1 MTGLIK
7 ADFKKLFKSK
17 TLLVCSLIALG
28 ISLLTVFV
36 MHMALSVL
44 GDKMQMAKDMM
55 SMAGGDES
63 IDMSVALSQIPDNN
77 IWSFVDMLFK
87 DSNIGIFIAICVC
100 VFVASEYSM
109 GTLKNIVSRGFSR
122 NQIYFSK
129 LLVSVVCSV
138 IITAVYVTG
147 GAIMSTFWANEEVKA
162 TVSQIIL
169 SIISY
174 MLIIFAM
181 TSLYLMIAFIV
192 AKSGL
197 SIAVSIGAVVLI
209 SSIFE
214 MLAMS
219 IEHFENYSKYWLP
232 NTLSIVS
239 TSIKDG
245 QWYVP
250 MLIAAGYFAVTTIIG
265 LLVFKKRDIK

>member
-36 MHMALSVL
+36 MHMVLSIS
-44 GDKMQMAKDMM
+44 GDKMQMAKSMM
-55 SMAGGDES
+55 DMAGGDES
-63 IDMSVALSQIPDNN
+63 IDMNVVLSQIPDNN
-77 IWSFVDMLFK
+77 IWSFADIQFK
-87 DSNIGIFIAICVC
+87 DGNINIFIAICVC
-100 VFVASEYSM
+100 VFVASEYNM
-109 GTLKNIVSRGFSR
+109 GTLKNIVSRGFPR

-138 IITAVYVTG
+138 IITAVYVTS

-162 TVSQIIL
+162 AASQIIL

-181 TSLYLMIAFIV
+181 ASLFLMIAV
-192 AKSGL
+192 TVRKSGL
-197 SIAVSIGAVVLI
+197 SIAISIGAMMLI